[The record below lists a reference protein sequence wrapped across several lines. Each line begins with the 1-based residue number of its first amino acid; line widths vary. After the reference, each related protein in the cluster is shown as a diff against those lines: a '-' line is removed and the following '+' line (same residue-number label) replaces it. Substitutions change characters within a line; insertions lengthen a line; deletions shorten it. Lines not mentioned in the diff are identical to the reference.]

1 MNIDEIPITHNDIDP
16 EDALSSDILNL
27 LNDDEPVDE
36 ISDFE
41 TLVNHFKSAVDK
53 RGKNRLAKL
62 VSEGQRVYII
72 KAMIPS
78 GPMVGIQVFMLLE
91 RLSDNGEV
99 FSTLPDGDSVSN
111 GKFDDGLILFMSHKD
126 VSSVTS
132 VFEESF
138 NVTPNIQEVNTDLLD
153 IGDIETGGESRS
165 ESEKV
170 DFLINKVE
178 ELMLSENS
186 VTMNS
191 SDFIDG
197 SKQINEIK
205 VKVDDMNKLFQLVE
219 ELVLIR
225 NQFIRLNETKDYSS
239 VKDLNT
245 TLDRTT
251 NDLYLGVLQLRMV
264 SVGQIF
270 NHLRQFVSNL
280 SNETGKF
287 IDFIIQ
293 GEEVS
298 VDRKILEEL
307 VEPMKGLISNAIIHG
322 IETPDE
328 RIAKGKH
335 RVGTITLIAQNED
348 DTLRITVE
356 DDGKGITSDEVQS
369 TALSLGLTSTKII
382 EGLVEA
388 EIGDLLTLPGFTTL
402 EQDIEN
408 NEMGLNAIKQR
419 IESNSGSF
427 EIGLEGEKGLLT
439 TIVLPTNV
447 AIKRVLLFG
456 VEEEIFAIPASN
468 VQTIMNL
475 NEINTDTSFDS
486 VPLIKY
492 MENVIPLYNLAEKMG
507 LENEGN
513 EKFGIVLEKRHKM
526 SCVRVAN
533 VIGFEEVVVKSAEE
547 NLLNMPWIAG
557 LTVLSDGRATPI
569 LDLWSLIQS

>member
-1 MNIDEIPITHNDIDP
+1 MNIDETPIIQDDLDP
-16 EDALSSDILNL
+16 VDILSPEVRSL
-27 LNDDEPVDE
+27 LENDDSSSTIPEYDE
-36 ISDFE
+36 
-41 TLVNHFKSAVDK
+41 LVNHFNTTIDK
-53 RGKNRLAKL
+53 RGKNRITQL
-62 VSEGQRVYII
+62 VSEGQNIYLI

-99 FSTLPDGDSVSN
+99 VSTLPDGDSVSN
-111 GKFDDGLILFMSHKD
+111 GRFEDGLILLMTHNE

-132 VFEESF
+132 VFQETF
-138 NVTPNIQEVNTDLLD
+138 NVTPMIQEVPTDELEL
-153 IGDIETGGESRS
+153 GTIEANVEAKS
-165 ESEKV
+165 ENEKV

-186 VTMNS
+186 VTLGS
-191 SDFIDG
+191 SDFLDG

-225 NQFIRLNETKDYSS
+225 NQFIRLNETKDFSS

-270 NHLRQFVSNL
+270 NHLKQFVSDL

-293 GEEVS
+293 GEDVS

-307 VEPMKGLISNAIIHG
+307 VEPMKGLISNAILHG
-322 IETPDE
+322 IETPDQ

-335 RVGTITLIAQNED
+335 RVGTITLVAQNED
-348 DTLRITVE
+348 DTLRITVD
-356 DDGKGITSDEVQS
+356 DDGKGITAKEVQD
-369 TALSLGLTSTKII
+369 TALGLGLTSDKII
-382 EGLVEA
+382 EGLAEA
-388 EIGDLLTLPGFTTL
+388 EIGDLLTLPGFTTM
-402 EQDIEN
+402 ETDIEN

-419 IESNSGSF
+419 IESNGGSF
-427 EIGLEGEKGLLT
+427 EIDLGGEKGLIT

-456 VEEEIFAIPASN
+456 VEDEIFAIPASN

-475 NEINTDTSFDS
+475 DDVNTDTSFDG

-492 MENVIPLYNLAEKMG
+492 MDNVIPLYDLAEKMG
-507 LENEGN
+507 FQSIGN

-547 NLLNMPWIAG
+547 NLLNLPWIVG

-569 LDLWSLIQS
+569 LDLWSLIQG